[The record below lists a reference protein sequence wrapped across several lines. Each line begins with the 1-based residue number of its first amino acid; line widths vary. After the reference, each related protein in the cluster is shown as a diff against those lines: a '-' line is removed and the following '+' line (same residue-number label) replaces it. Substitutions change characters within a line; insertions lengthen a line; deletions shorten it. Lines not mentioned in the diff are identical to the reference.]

1 MSTTEETILVVI
13 LAVVFIGLGFVRYR
27 MAQSAEERRIAA
39 ERRRQREKPTKR
51 KRR

>member
-27 MAQSAEERRIAA
+27 MAQSAEERRVAA
-39 ERRRQREKPTKR
+39 ERRREREKRTKR